1 MKKRFAVP
9 AIFAALALF
18 GAGCAGSPAV
28 HTYWLKNSS
37 SGTYSRH
44 DSYVELSPE
53 EIRELGLTTELP
65 ADAKTTD

>member
-1 MKKRFAVP
+1 MKKRFAAA

-44 DSYVELSPE
+44 DSYTELSTE
-53 EIRELGLTTELP
+53 EIKALGLTAELP
-65 ADAKTTD
+65 AGAKTTD